1 MRLEAVLKVWYYKP
15 WAFHPKVNPQYVFD
29 AQGRNVLEK
38 EEPEVKHPLNKVY
51 KLKIKSS
58 MVEVPHD

>member
-1 MRLEAVLKVWYYKP
+1 MKLKVWYYKP

-29 AQGRNVLEK
+29 AQGKNVTEVI
-38 EEPEVKHPLNKVY
+38 EPVKRHPLDKIY
-51 KLKIKSS
+51 KTKIKSS